1 MATAPVPK
9 PLVEQNWDDLRIF
22 LALARAGSL
31 SGAARQLGLHH
42 TTTYRRLLA
51 MERQSSARLF
61 DRSGGGYALTQAG
74 ETLLGHV
81 VRIEEELFA
90 ASRAL
95 VGHDQN
101 PSGTVR
107 VTTVYSLLDVLLP
120 CIESLQ
126 RECPALK
133 VELDVS
139 PLARD
144 LVRREADVA
153 LRPSEDPPVHVVGR
167 RIAKVAWAIF
177 RRAKLSKSRL
187 ERLPALDYGDGLA
200 QVSAVQSYRK
210 LRLGMSRLSVNS
222 VPAMREAISR
232 GHGFGPLPCYYA
244 EGDSGLT
251 RHHPGDFSELSSDSE
266 LWLLVHGDLRTS
278 ARVRAFIDHV
288 APRLIAQ
295 RALFEGSATPE
306 GSAPRGGVPEG
317 AAPAESS
324 ASGASTKR

>member
-1 MATAPVPK
+1 MTTEPAAK

-31 SGAARQLGLHH
+31 SGAARHLGLHH
-42 TTTYRRLLA
+42 TTAYRRLSA
-51 MERQSSARLF
+51 MEHQSGTQLF
-61 DRSGGGYALTQAG
+61 DRSAGGYALTQAG

-126 RECPALK
+126 RECPALN

-139 PLARD
+139 PMARD
-144 LVRREADVA
+144 LERREADVA
-153 LRPSEDPPVHVVGR
+153 LRPSDGPPVNVVGR

-187 ERLPALDYGDGLA
+187 ERLAVLDYGDALA
-200 QVSAVQSYRK
+200 HVSAVQSYRK
-210 LRLGMSRLSVNS
+210 LKLGSSRLSVSS
-222 VPAMREAISR
+222 VPAMREAILG

-244 EGDSGLT
+244 ETDPKLT
-251 RHHPGDFSELSSDSE
+251 RHHAGDASDIPSQSE
-266 LWLLVHGDLRTS
+266 LWLLIHGDLRTS
-278 ARVRAFIDHV
+278 ARIRAFIDHV
-288 APRLIAQ
+288 APRLVAQ
-295 RALFEGSATPE
+295 RALFEGAALPD
-306 GSAPRGGVPEG
+306 G
-317 AAPAESS
+317 ALPVEPAESS
-324 ASGASTKR
+324 RSGASSKR